1 MKRLL
6 AVLAVLA
13 LFSPGVMADIIIFQS
28 GGARE
33 GIIEEETPTSV
44 KMRIKNA
51 VIGFS
56 RGNIERIE
64 YSSSAENSKLDQKWK
79 EEEKQQDEK
88 RKQRREDKKRSEK
101 RQSDKGLE
109 KVNGQWVSRKKKA
122 EIKQDRIEAEIRGQE
137 AVDVEEALELERA
150 AVAAEAEKASE
161 ENRLPDYIKKIVVGK
176 FRVKDAGE
184 GEVVIHG
191 RITNKG
197 KLIAEL
203 IILQAG
209 IYDQEGT
216 LVNSIE
222 EQISDLGPNKHQKL
236 EFPFDMNSSVI
247 GSTEVTV
254 SEVVWR

>member
-6 AVLAVLA
+6 AVLAALA

-28 GGARE
+28 GGARK

-56 RGNIERIE
+56 RDNIERIE
-64 YSSSAENSKLDQKWK
+64 YSSSAENSKLDRKWK
-79 EEEKQQDEK
+79 EEKELQDEK

-101 RQSDKGLE
+101 RQRDKGLE
-109 KVNGQWVSRKKKA
+109 KVNGEWISRKQKA
-122 EIKQDRIEAEIRGQE
+122 EIKQDRIEAEIRAQE
-137 AVDVEEALELERA
+137 GADAEEALELERA

-161 ENRLPDYIKKIVVGK
+161 ENRLPDYLKEIVIGK
-176 FRVKDAGE
+176 FRVEDTGE
-184 GEVVIHG
+184 GEVVLHG

-203 IILQAG
+203 ITLQVG
-209 IYDQEGT
+209 IYDNDGT
-216 LVNSIE
+216 LISSTVE
-222 EQISDLGPNKHQKL
+222 EISDMGPKKHQKL
-236 EFPFDMNSSVI
+236 VLPLDMNSSVI
-247 GSTEVTV
+247 GSTKVTV